1 MGPRGRQRPD
11 RIDRRAD
18 RCARDHGEI
27 PRHQRKP
34 SGRSHRDRGARYR
47 TPFGERVARAA
58 RMMVRTTLV
67 TLAVIAVSAPHLAAA
82 QSKYPTKSIRMIVPF
97 APGGGTDIVARH
109 VAQKMSDT
117 LGQSVVVDNR
127 PGAGGTV
134 GTETAVRANPDGY
147 TLINVSGSYA
157 TNAAVY
163 KLNYDPVNDIQPISI
178 FGESAFVV
186 VVHPSVAAKSIA
198 ELISLAKAKPDAL
211 NYGSTGTGGIT
222 HLGSELFVLLA
233 GTRMT
238 HVPYKGTGPSLAALL
253 GNQIQMM
260 FAAMPAAMPHV
271 TQNRLRGIA
280 VTSEKPAPALP
291 GVPPLGETVKGYEV
305 VLWWGML
312 GPKGLPKDIVSAW
325 NTGIEQILKSKEMQN
340 RMAAEGIDPAGGPP
354 ERFRSVIRR
363 DVDKWRRVVRD
374 AKITVQ
380 P

>member
-1 MGPRGRQRPD
+1 MT
-11 RIDRRAD
+11 
-18 RCARDHGEI
+18 
-27 PRHQRKP
+27 
-34 SGRSHRDRGARYR
+34 S
-47 TPFGERVARAA
+47 VAR
-58 RMMVRTTLV
+58 TLC
-67 TLAVIAVSAPHLAAA
+67 LALIASFPVVSAHAAEQA
-82 QSKYPTKSIRMIVPF
+82 GKYPNKSIRMIVPF

-109 VAQKMSDT
+109 IAQKMSDI
-117 LGQSVVVDNR
+117 LGQSVIVDNR

-186 VVHPSVAAKSIA
+186 VLHPSVAAKSIP
-198 ELISLAKAKPDAL
+198 ELISLAKAKPGTL

-222 HLGSELFVLLA
+222 HLSSELFDLLA

-238 HVPYKGTGPSLAALL
+238 HVPYKGTGPSLTALL
-253 GNQIQMM
+253 GNQIQIM
-260 FAAMPAAMPHV
+260 FAAMPAAIPHV
-271 TQNRLRGIA
+271 KQNRLRGLG

-291 GVPPLGETVKGYEV
+291 GIPPVGEAVKGYEV
-305 VLWWGML
+305 VLWWGVF

-325 NTGIEQILKSKEMQN
+325 NSGIEQILKGKDMQE
-340 RMAAEGIDPAGGPP
+340 RMASEGIDPLGGPP
-354 ERFRSVIRR
+354 ERFRAAIRR
-363 DVDKWRRVVRD
+363 DVAKWQKVVRE
-374 AKITVQ
+374 AKITIQ